1 MNGQIERKCILFS
14 SLSLCLSV
22 FSLCPTPISFW
33 LQIILHAKW
42 PIHGNTHIRLN
53 EANNNPTDGD
63 NSIYRYVQFISFANH
78 FLCIERVRKIG
89 TKWNGKNESTRQK
102 KSHRNWKR
110 KELIKFFAGKLLSI
124 YLSRRPIHFYHVNRR
139 DLCAQTAFILSVSF
153 SLG

>member
-1 MNGQIERKCILFS
+1 MPVIIELPDKNGVNHSLNDFSISARWMVKLRGNAYYFLRYRYVSLFF
-14 SLSLCLSV
+14 
-22 FSLCPTPISFW
+22 FSPTPISFW

-102 KSHRNWKR
+102 
-110 KELIKFFAGKLLSI
+110 
-124 YLSRRPIHFYHVNRR
+124 NRI
-139 DLCAQTAFILSVSF
+139 AIESEKN
-153 SLG
+153 